1 MAEIPS
7 AVTDTNALLLF
18 AASSARLGKRAA
30 AHFAQSDA
38 QQALTY
44 VPLAVMWE
52 VSLLARAGRLNLRRP
67 THAFFDD
74 LFSNPAFQPVS
85 LTADHIA
92 AADALRFTR
101 DPFDAL
107 ICAVAQHV
115 DAPLMTSDT
124 VIREAGV
131 VRILW

>member
-1 MAEIPS
+1 MADVAA
-7 AVTDTNALLLF
+7 AVTDTSALLFF
-18 AASSARLGKRAA
+18 AAGSARLGKRAA

-44 VPLAVMWE
+44 VPVVVMWE

-85 LTADHIA
+85 LTADHVA

-107 ICAVAQHV
+107 ICAVARHV

-124 VIREAGV
+124 TIREAGI

>member
-1 MAEIPS
+1 MADVPA
-7 AVTDTNALLLF
+7 AVTDTSALLFF
-18 AASSARLGKRAA
+18 AASSARLGTRAA
-30 AHFAQSDA
+30 AHFAQSEA

-44 VPLAVMWE
+44 VPVVVMWE

-85 LTADHIA
+85 LTADHVA

-101 DPFDAL
+101 DPLDAL
-107 ICAVAQHV
+107 ICAIARHV

-124 VIREAGV
+124 TIREAGV